1 MTMTLSGII
10 TVLKDAGLF
19 KELIVAG
26 KWHDRA
32 PEELANRTVLDLSY
46 DSRTVKRGPSSFVRA
61 SSLILST

>member
-32 PEELANRTVLDLSY
+32 PEELANRTVLDLSTTRGR
-46 DSRTVKRGPSSFVRA
+46 SKRDPLLCKG
-61 SSLILST
+61 LKILST